1 MQSQSVEGVFGRSWE
16 LLTHNWVLIIP
27 GLIVGLVVG
36 FAQGLFGGPGDDAG
50 SGSLATAVGQAVA
63 GIVLT
68 LITILGAI
76 ANTAYTTGMAGAAWE
91 RGSATLADGRRA
103 FERDSGHVF
112 VAMIGLFLIGILAA
126 VIAIPTLG
134 LSLLAYVLLFIYT
147 MPAAVVGE
155 QRGFDA
161 LRESFRIAT
170 KRFWTT
176 LIIVVLI
183 GVIAVG
189 TYFIILALRFAPF
202 VGPLIGALIDQI
214 AIAYFTLVVV
224 GEYLNLRGLAERPLP
239 PELP

>member
-1 MQSQSVEGVFGRSWE
+1 MQSQSVEGVFGRSWQ

-36 FAQGLFGGPGDDAG
+36 FAQGLFGGPGNDYG
-50 SGSLATAVGQAVA
+50 SGSLATSLGRAVA
-63 GIVLT
+63 GIILT
-68 LITILGAI
+68 VITILGAI

-91 RGSATLADGRRA
+91 RGSTTLADGRRA

-112 VAMIGLFLIGILAA
+112 VAMIGLFVIGIVAA
-126 VIAIPTLG
+126 VLALPTLG
-134 LSLLAYVLLFIYT
+134 ISLLAYVLLFIYT

-155 QRGFDA
+155 RRGIDA
-161 LRESFRIAT
+161 LAESYRIAT

-176 LIIVVLI
+176 FIIVVLI

-189 TYFIILALRFAPF
+189 AYLIILALRFAPLI
-202 VGPLIGALIDQI
+202 GPLIGAVIDQI

-224 GEYLNLRGLAERPLP
+224 GEYLNLRSLADQPSP
-239 PELP
+239 PAQS